1 MSHHQPIGG
10 RLLTLPFL
18 FLSALAL
25 IAVVI
30 LVERFMEGL
39 GAVTALNDG
48 FPWGIWVVYDIV
60 VGTAFACG
68 GYVLALTVYIANKGK
83 YHPLVRPALLAS
95 LFGYSL
101 GGLGAVIDMG
111 RYWNF
116 YQMFNPEQMNFNSV
130 MLEVGLCVSAYS
142 IVLMIEF
149 LPVIFEKFRAD
160 AWKAKLEKVLFIF
173 IAIGVLLPT
182 MHQSSLGSLL
192 ISMGGKVHPLWQSAY
207 LMPVL
212 AIMTAILMGFC
223 IVIFEGSMAAVGL
236 RQPSEAHMHR
246 GLIKVIAGLVGAY
259 LLVRFGD
266 LLFRGVLGKAFDGTL
281 QGNMFLLETALFVLP
296 LAILL
301 NSNWNRQGRF
311 MLIAAV
317 SLLLAGALYRFNAFL
332 IGFDPGAG
340 YIYFPSVKELLV
352 TIGVVAIEILGYLF
366 FVKLFPVLP
375 KHGPKQEAHATAQA

>member
-25 IAVVI
+25 IAIYI
-30 LVERFMEGL
+30 LIERFTTGL

-116 YQMFNPEQMNFNSV
+116 YQMFNPGQMNFNSV

-142 IVLMIEF
+142 LVLMIEF
-149 LPVIFEKFRAD
+149 LPVIFEKFRAHE
-160 AWKAKLEKVLFIF
+160 WKARLEKVLFIF

-192 ISMGGKVHPLWQSAY
+192 IAMGGKVHPLWQSAH

-212 AIMTAILMGFC
+212 ALTTAILMGFC

-236 RQPSEAHMHR
+236 RQPSETHMHR
-246 GLIKVIAGLVGAY
+246 GLIKVISGLVLAY
-259 LLVRFGD
+259 LVVRLGD
-266 LLFRGVLGKAFDGTL
+266 LLMRGVLGYAFDGSL
-281 QGNMFLLETALFVLP
+281 QGNMFLLETTLFVLP
-296 LAILL
+296 LAILT
-301 NSNWNRQGRF
+301 NKGWNRQGRF
-311 MLIAAV
+311 LLIAAV

-332 IGFDPGAG
+332 IGFDPGDG
-340 YIYFPSVKELLV
+340 YIYFPSVKEILV

-366 FVKLFPVLP
+366 FVRLFPVMP
-375 KHGPKQEAHATAQA
+375 KHAVHGTAQA

>member
-1 MSHHQPIGG
+1 MSHHQPLGG

-30 LVERFMEGL
+30 LVERFNSGL

-68 GYVLALTVYIANKGK
+68 GYVLALVVYIANKGK

-130 MLEVGLCVSAYS
+130 MLEVGLCVTAYS

-192 ISMGGKVHPLWQSAY
+192 IAMGSKVHPLWQSAY

-212 AIMTAILMGFC
+212 ALLTAILMGFC

-236 RQPSEAHMHR
+236 RRPSESHLHR
-246 GLIKVIAGLVGAY
+246 GLLKVIYGLVLVY
-259 LLVRFGD
+259 LVVRFVD
-266 LLFRGVLGKAFDGTL
+266 LLLRGVLGQALDGTL

-296 LAILL
+296 LMILG
-301 NSNWNRQGRF
+301 NRRWNQQGR
-311 MLIAAV
+311 MLLIAAV

-340 YIYFPSVKELLV
+340 YIYFPSVKEIMV

-366 FVKLFPVLP
+366 FVKLFPVMP
-375 KHGPKQEAHATAQA
+375 KHTVHGTAQA